1 MNDTDP
7 APRDRGAPASSRR
20 TSGGRHPFFGGQ
32 PPGEQQP
39 SEDAWWTRSP
49 GEPQRRHPFWGDA
62 EGVEDLEGGASVR
75 SERSGSLGTSEE
87 PSPEDAAKAGLG
99 GTSWQEDPV
108 AAGAGSGSSEDS
120 FTAGARSASPKAVRQ
135 ESVAESGASE
145 AWPKASGATFREE
158 NPAEVGS
165 ADEFTAASVD
175 LPFAEDHGGP
185 SSVGQA
191 DGPSD
196 PHAGS

>member
-62 EGVEDLEGGASVR
+62 EGVEDLEGGSSVR

-99 GTSWQEDPV
+99 GSSQQEDPE
-108 AAGAGSGSSEDS
+108 AGSGSSEDS
-120 FTAGARSASPKAVRQ
+120 FTAGARSASPKAGRQ

-158 NPAEVGS
+158 GPAEAGPS

-196 PHAGS
+196 P

>member
-39 SEDAWWTRSP
+39 AEDAWWTRSP

-62 EGVEDLEGGASVR
+62 ESVEDLEGGSSVR

-87 PSPEDAAKAGLG
+87 PSPEDAAKARGEVAAGLG
-99 GTSWQEDPV
+99 GRSRQEDPV
-108 AAGAGSGSSEDS
+108 AAEAGSGSSEDS
-120 FTAGARSASPKAVRQ
+120 FTAGARGASPKGGRGGAGGGGGGGEAAGGARGGAVAGGG
-135 ESVAESGASE
+135 EGGA
-145 AWPKASGATFREE
+145 A
-158 NPAEVGS
+158 
-165 ADEFTAASVD
+165 
-175 LPFAEDHGGP
+175 
-185 SSVGQA
+185 
-191 DGPSD
+191 
-196 PHAGS
+196 

>member
-7 APRDRGAPASSRR
+7 APRDRGAPASSPR

-62 EGVEDLEGGASVR
+62 ETVEDLEGGSSVR

-87 PSPEDAAKAGLG
+87 PAPEDAAKAGLG
-99 GTSWQEDPV
+99 GTSRQEDPV

-120 FTAGARSASPKAVRQ
+120 FTAGARSAAPKAERQ
-135 ESVAESGASE
+135 GSGAESGGFV
-145 AWPKASGATFREE
+145 AWAKARGA
-158 NPAEVGS
+158 
-165 ADEFTAASVD
+165 AAR
-175 LPFAEDHGGP
+175 G
-185 SSVGQA
+185 
-191 DGPSD
+191 
-196 PHAGS
+196 